1 VADKDEAESSKST
14 PADDAARSPE
24 SPEIDG
30 PAGASALPPELLGEV
45 DEVDGESSTADGSE
59 PDAVE
64 ERGADGDRVPE
75 PVGARGAD
83 AGSSRTARS
92 ASDGSVRAAKA
103 PVKKDRPTAR
113 RDTAHKVQRTGPVTF
128 VKESVAEL
136 RKVVYPTGPQLV
148 NYFVVVLIF
157 VLFVIAY
164 VSLLDLGF
172 GAAMFRIFA

>member
-24 SPEIDG
+24 SPEFDG
-30 PAGASALPPELLGEV
+30 SSGATALPPELA
-45 DEVDGESSTADGSE
+45 DDVDGESPAEDSSE
-59 PDAVE
+59 PDDVDGRGVE
-64 ERGADGDRVPE
+64 DEERVPE

-83 AGSSRTARS
+83 SGSSRAARS
-92 ASDGSVRAAKA
+92 GSDASVRAAAKA

-113 RDTAHKVQRTGPVTF
+113 RDTADKVQRTGPVTF

-148 NYFVVVLIF
+148 NYFIVVLIF

-164 VSLLDLGF
+164 VSLLDLGL